1 MPVKPR
7 SPLPLRRRLPAS
19 WSAIGLFA
27 VVLAYVDGFWLV
39 TLQGAVGAIERSR
52 GPFARWLRESTLLV
66 PFLAAAVVV
75 ALLVGR
81 RWFAGR
87 RPWVRQMS
95 TVLVVVAATSTVA
108 IAAVAA
114 SSADDYQ
121 IQARH
126 LGLLHSFH
134 TPTVPAPGAAG
145 TSSGSLS
152 ACDALCDARRE
163 TIAVHVRAVELAA
176 PVLLVTNLVLVLWLL
191 ALRGGRL
198 GWPAGPAPVDRTD
211 KLPTRQTP
219 ALV

>member
-1 MPVKPR
+1 MPLKPR

-27 VVLAYVDGFWLV
+27 VVLAYVDGFWMV

-66 PFLAAAVVV
+66 PFFVAAVIV

-114 SSADDYQ
+114 SSAYDYQ

-126 LGLLHSFH
+126 LGLLHTFHSATRCVPRGTRRSRCTCGPWSTPYRCCCSPTSFWSSGWSRCGAAARGGPRRRRSF
-134 TPTVPAPGAAG
+134 TPTTSAKLRHSSERRPDERLIVLSRWL
-145 TSSGSLS
+145 TSS
-152 ACDALCDARRE
+152 RR
-163 TIAVHVRAVELAA
+163 
-176 PVLLVTNLVLVLWLL
+176 
-191 ALRGGRL
+191 
-198 GWPAGPAPVDRTD
+198 
-211 KLPTRQTP
+211 
-219 ALV
+219 

>member
-1 MPVKPR
+1 M
-7 SPLPLRRRLPAS
+7 
-19 WSAIGLFA
+19 
-27 VVLAYVDGFWLV
+27 LAYVDGFWMV

-66 PFLAAAVVV
+66 PFFVAAVIV

-114 SSADDYQ
+114 SSAYDYQ

-126 LGLLHSFH
+126 LGLLHTFH
-134 TPTVPAPGAAG
+134 SAGPAEQIVGAS
-145 TSSGSLS
+145 TLPP
-152 ACDALCDARRE
+152 ACDALCAARHE
-163 TIAVHVRAVELAA
+163 TIAVHVRAVEYAV
-176 PVLLVTNLVLVLWLL
+176 PVLLLTNLILVLWLV
-191 ALRGGRL
+191 ALRGGRT
-198 GWPAGPAPVDRTD
+198 GWPETPPVLHADNAS
-211 KLPTRQTP
+211 QTP